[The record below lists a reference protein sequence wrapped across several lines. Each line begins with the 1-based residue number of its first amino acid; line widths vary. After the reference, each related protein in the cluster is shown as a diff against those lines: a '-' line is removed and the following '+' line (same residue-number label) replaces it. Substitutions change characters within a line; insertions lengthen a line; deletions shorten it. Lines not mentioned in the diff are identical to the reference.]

1 MALMAFND
9 INFMLIAFSKRFK
22 LQNYQGK
29 SRLHMG
35 EICESGF
42 IEKIG
47 HFLWDF
53 QLVFWQLIK

>member
-1 MALMAFND
+1 
-9 INFMLIAFSKRFK
+9 
-22 LQNYQGK
+22 
-29 SRLHMG
+29 MG

-53 QLVFWQLIK
+53 ESLFLAIYGLILKKENSFPV